1 MDLLHNSTTEGT
13 GLGLAITRNL
23 VDMMG
28 GEIDVESV
36 YHSGSTFTITLPQ
49 KIVSDEAV
57 GDFREKFE
65 QSIRDAKV
73 EDELFTAP
81 EARIL
86 IVDDTKVNILVAVG
100 LLKKTEMI
108 VDSAISGQE
117 AVQMAKKTK
126 YDMILMDQRM
136 PEMDGTEAMK
146 IIKSQEDGLNR
157 DTITV
162 CMTAD
167 AVIGAKERYLAEG
180 FDDYLTKPVDSI
192 QMKRLIMKRLPKEKV
207 IRKHV

>member
-1 MDLLHNSTTEGT
+1 M
-13 GLGLAITRNL
+13 R
-23 VDMMG
+23 
-28 GEIDVESV
+28 
-36 YHSGSTFTITLPQ
+36 
-49 KIVSDEAV
+49 
-57 GDFREKFE
+57 
-65 QSIRDAKV
+65 
-73 EDELFTAP
+73 FTA
-81 EARIL
+81 EDARIL
-86 IVDDTKVNILVAVG
+86 VVDDTKVNILVAVG

-117 AVQMAKKTK
+117 AVKMAKKTK

-157 DTITV
+157 DTIIV

-207 IRKHV
+207 IRNHV